1 MGELVGLGVGGGDD
15 SAGDVLRVCGEGISG
30 CGRGDGVGAG
40 RHCECSR
47 VVNGD
52 VEVEIVRTEV

>member
-1 MGELVGLGVGGGDD
+1 
-15 SAGDVLRVCGEGISG
+15 LRVCGEGISG
-30 CGRGDGVGAG
+30 CGRGDGVGAR

-52 VEVEIVRTEV
+52 VEVEIVRTEVRGSGCGFFQKSK